1 MAFHYLLLRLFFVV
15 PLRFRSSVP
24 KPLHNKKNTMSQI
37 EQDFAR
43 RAQMSL
49 RVYRLQER
57 LRALPIEPRDENLK
71 QKRADLLRELVKA
84 ARKDRCIS
92 KITPWAASDF

>member
-1 MAFHYLLLRLFFVV
+1 
-15 PLRFRSSVP
+15 
-24 KPLHNKKNTMSQI
+24 MSQI

-49 RVYRLQER
+49 RVYRLQQR
-57 LRALPIEPRDENLK
+57 LRAFPIEPRDEDLK
-71 QKRADLLRELVKA
+71 RKRAHLLQELVEA